1 MMPTGT
7 LCRHARCSMCRV
19 QVCRLGFMP
28 TGARSDALRLSLTLH
43 ACNMLLALYLGTYA
57 LTPLNTEQS
66 DTELCI

>member
-1 MMPTGT
+1 
-7 LCRHARCSMCRV
+7 
-19 QVCRLGFMP
+19 MP